1 MRKHKIND
9 LNVCLC
15 AAVCLSLLGS
25 CKDDYIYD
33 DEAPTWLGN
42 NIYEYLE
49 QNGQY
54 TNYLALVKDLGYEE
68 TLRRT
73 GSKTLFPATDEAF
86 ANYFRANGMNGSGA
100 EFVHGLPASQKRYL
114 FNTTMLNMAYLSNML
129 ANITSGTD
137 GLGEGTAVRRVSSAT
152 YLDTVPYL
160 SYGNMPKTGFWK
172 RFEKKGGT
180 YLADNGDRM
189 SVFFT
194 PQFFSTIGLTESDWN
209 VIAKGWNMPWD

>member
-54 TNYLALVKDLGYEE
+54 TNYLALVKVMKKHCVVRAARLCSLPQ
-68 TLRRT
+68 TRRLLIISEPM
-73 GSKTLFPATDEAF
+73 G
-86 ANYFRANGMNGSGA
+86 
-100 EFVHGLPASQKRYL
+100 
-114 FNTTMLNMAYLSNML
+114 
-129 ANITSGTD
+129 
-137 GLGEGTAVRRVSSAT
+137 
-152 YLDTVPYL
+152 
-160 SYGNMPKTGFWK
+160 
-172 RFEKKGGT
+172 
-180 YLADNGDRM
+180 
-189 SVFFT
+189 
-194 PQFFSTIGLTESDWN
+194 
-209 VIAKGWNMPWD
+209 